1 MRLNYLE
8 VEAGLSVNP
17 ETGKIEKEQPF
28 YMASRII
35 YRAAKGDRIVVNDWA
50 FQLAVA
56 TYDME
61 VPEEYMYTYMYEE
74 EQNWSHYNGNLKEAV
89 FSTEDFVFTED
100 CYFRILLKKEDGNWC
115 IAEDAAR
122 INQILSFHSSL
133 DFEKKGNH
141 PKLCF
146 EQEIRKTADTVLEK
160 VSEGR
165 ALVFGLLSDSHYVVN
180 GTWEDTVSNLAA
192 VNQKVG
198 FDGIIHLGDLQDGM
212 LDKKFCRRIATKCIS
227 DMRNICEPL
236 YLAIGN
242 HDTNYFKGNTAWLTE
257 EEQYGIYGRFMDS
270 YVCRENQ
277 KGWYYVDYPE
287 SGLRMIFLT
296 SFNHRESLRYGFPEE
311 EIFWVK
317 KILQETPEDRKIVL
331 FSHDAPLAKLDYWA
345 SDIRNGEKLMAVL
358 EEYHRMPGH
367 CILGYIHGHTHADY
381 VYQERSFPIISVGCS
396 KCEYFPD
403 KKPEGSIRYERK
415 LNSET
420 QDLWDVLI
428 VKPEQR
434 KLELVRFG
442 AGEDRT
448 VSGGTKVW
456 AHRGASGYA
465 PENTIEAFRIAA
477 EMGADGVELDVQ
489 LTKDGELV
497 VSHDERV
504 DRVSDGSGRICD
516 YTLAE
521 LKQFCFNKTH
531 PECVGEFRIPTLRE
545 VFEALKETGLTV
557 NIELKTGILFYEGI
571 EEKTVALVH
580 EMGYENR
587 VLYSSFN
594 HRSVLKVREYDSEA
608 KLAFLYSHQL
618 SNVAD
623 YALLNGVHA
632 VNPSVL
638 CTHMED
644 EMRQCQRKNVDV
656 HVWTVNSEEEMHRLS
671 RMGVNAII
679 TNYPD
684 VAKRICEAEMAG
696 ESV

>member
-1 MRLNYLE
+1 MKHRYLE
-8 VEAGLSVNP
+8 VEAGISVNP
-17 ETGKIEKEQPF
+17 ENGKIEKEQPF

-50 FQLAVA
+50 FQLAAA
-56 TYDME
+56 TYNME
-61 VPEEYMYTYMYEE
+61 IPEEYMYTYMYEE

-100 CYFRILLKKEDGNWC
+100 CYFRIILKKEDGNWC
-115 IAEDAAR
+115 IPEDAAR
-122 INQILSFHSSL
+122 INEILSFHSCISL
-133 DFEKKGNH
+133 EERNGDGR

-160 VSEGR
+160 AAEGK
-165 ALVFGLLSDSHYVVN
+165 ALVFGLLTDSHYVVN
-180 GTWEDTVSNLAA
+180 GTWEDTVANLAA
-192 VNQKVG
+192 VNERVG

-212 LDKKFCRRIATKCIS
+212 LDKRFCRRIAAKCIS
-227 DMRNICEPL
+227 DLRNICKPL
-236 YLAIGN
+236 YFAIGN
-242 HDTNYFKGNTAWLTE
+242 HDTNYFKGNVDWLTE
-257 EEQYGIYGRFMDS
+257 KEQYGIYGRFLDS
-270 YVCRENQ
+270 YVCREGQ
-277 KGWYYVDYPE
+277 KGWYYADYPE
-287 SGLRMIFLT
+287 HGLRMIFLT

-317 KILQETPEDRKIVL
+317 KVLKETPEGVEILL
-331 FSHDAPLAKLDYWA
+331 FSHDAPLAELDYWA
-345 SDIRNGEKLMAVL
+345 SDIRNGEKLMTVL
-358 EEYHRMPGH
+358 EEYHKEPGH

-381 VYQERSFPIISVGCS
+381 VYRKRSFPIISVGCS

-403 KKPEGSIRYERK
+403 KKPENSIRYERK
-415 LNSET
+415 LNTVT

-428 VKPEQR
+428 VLPEQR
-434 KLELVRFG
+434 RLEFVRFG
-442 AGEDRT
+442 AGEDRR
-448 VSGGTKVW
+448 VSLGTKVW

-465 PENTIEAFRIAA
+465 PENTLEAFALAA

-497 VSHDERV
+497 VAHDERI
-504 DRVSDGSGRICD
+504 DRVSDGSGRIVD

-521 LKQFCFNKTH
+521 LKQFQFKKTH
-531 PECVGEFRIPTLRE
+531 PEYEGECRIPTLRE
-545 VFEALKETGLTV
+545 VFELLKDTGLTV
-557 NIELKTGILFYEGI
+557 NIELKTGIIFYEGI

-594 HRSVLKVREYDSEA
+594 HCSVLKVRDYDPEA
-608 KLAFLYSHQL
+608 RLAFLYSHQL
-618 SNVAD
+618 SNAAD
-623 YALLNGVHA
+623 YALLNGIHA

-644 EMRQCQRKNVDV
+644 EMRQCRRKNVDV
-656 HVWTVNSEEEMHRLS
+656 HVWTVNSEDEMRRLA
-671 RMGVNAII
+671 RMGVEAVI

-684 VAKRICEAEMAG
+684 VAKRICEAEKG
-696 ESV
+696 E

>member
-17 ETGKIEKEQPF
+17 ENGKIEKEQPF

-74 EQNWSHYNGNLKEAV
+74 EQNWSRYNGNLKEAV

-133 DFEKKGNH
+133 DFEEKRNQ

-165 ALVFGLLSDSHYVVN
+165 ALVFGLLTDSHYVVN
-180 GTWEDTVSNLAA
+180 GTWEDTLSNLAA
-192 VNQKVG
+192 VNQRVG

-212 LDKKFCRRIATKCIS
+212 LDKKFCRRIAAKCIS
-227 DMRNICEPL
+227 DMRNVCEPL

-257 EEQYGIYGRFMDS
+257 EEQYGIYGRFMDP

-277 KGWYYVDYPE
+277 KGWYYVDDPE
-287 SGLRMIFLT
+287 SGLRMLFLT

-311 EIFWVK
+311 EVFWVK
-317 KILQETPEDRKIVL
+317 KILQETPEDRKIIV

-358 EEYHRMPGH
+358 EGYHREPGH

-381 VYQERSFPIISVGCS
+381 VYRERSFPIISVGCS

-415 LNSET
+415 LNSVT

-434 KLELVRFG
+434 KLEFVRFG

-465 PENTIEAFRIAA
+465 PENTIEAFKMAA

-497 VSHDERV
+497 VAHDERI
-504 DRVSDGSGRICD
+504 DRVSDGTGRICD

-521 LKQFCFNKTH
+521 LKQFCFNKTY

-545 VFEALKETGLTV
+545 VFEALKDTLE
-557 NIELKTGILFYEGI
+557 F
-571 EEKTVALVH
+571 
-580 EMGYENR
+580 
-587 VLYSSFN
+587 
-594 HRSVLKVREYDSEA
+594 
-608 KLAFLYSHQL
+608 
-618 SNVAD
+618 
-623 YALLNGVHA
+623 
-632 VNPSVL
+632 P
-638 CTHMED
+638 
-644 EMRQCQRKNVDV
+644 
-656 HVWTVNSEEEMHRLS
+656 
-671 RMGVNAII
+671 
-679 TNYPD
+679 
-684 VAKRICEAEMAG
+684 
-696 ESV
+696 